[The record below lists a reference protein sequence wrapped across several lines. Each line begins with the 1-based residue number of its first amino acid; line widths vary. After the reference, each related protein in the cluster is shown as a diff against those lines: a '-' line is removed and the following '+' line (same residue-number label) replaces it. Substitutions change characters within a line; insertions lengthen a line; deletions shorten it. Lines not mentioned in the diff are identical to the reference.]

1 MNRKLAITI
10 LTGDA
15 IGTTKQTHEAVKMA
29 IEAWN
34 RRVEDERQE

>member
-1 MNRKLAITI
+1 MNRELAITI
-10 LTGDA
+10 LTGDT
-15 IGTTKQTHEAVKMA
+15 IGTTEQMREAVKMA